1 MLRALAGDND
11 VPTVYIDLYRLAIKT
26 LTLLGTRTDRGDLW
40 DDYSPLVLSDDMK
53 SAVNLVVGKNYSSID
68 WYEIDL
74 APDEEDAYQEFRW
87 GDDDFLFPYFVVTR
101 GDHKYTSLTMGHGEL
116 CVHILFWIL
125 NHHRDIKNLTILLD
139 EPDAF
144 LPPVGISS
152 LLQHL
157 LYLCHSNHW
166 KLILSTH
173 SEEMIKQARL
183 HEGFVLL
190 RSDNK
195 GVVSAINSK
204 DEPTAGDS
212 LLPAPPSEIVIFCED
227 ESGQALIRGILNTHE
242 PGLSRQIT
250 VIWGSGSGDLVAL
263 QRALPRPPDPDI
275 RFAFVHDGDKRG
287 SKDVPAS
294 AVDEWPTIFLPTR
307 RDPDELFMSLA
318 DSTDDLVIALGAA
331 SRQALEEQIES
342 LAGEDVHDWVNK
354 LGDIYGR
361 QQVLTRL
368 AALWS
373 ANNTDE
379 CNKFVEELKQG
390 IGLAITNLGW
400 LRHAFEQTK
409 KDLGRS
415 NRLTLKLQ
423 ADYADEMIRHGNA
436 NEALAILENAIQSA
450 KEDELVIDF
459 YRLKGSALAGL
470 GDERLASR
478 AFRKA
483 HDLAAEVF
491 GPTDQRTLVL
501 RLEDVPKTDLEKV
514 PSADLDA

>member
-1 MLRALAGDND
+1 
-11 VPTVYIDLYRLAIKT
+11 
-26 LTLLGTRTDRGDLW
+26 
-40 DDYSPLVLSDDMK
+40 
-53 SAVNLVVGKNYSSID
+53 
-68 WYEIDL
+68 
-74 APDEEDAYQEFRW
+74 
-87 GDDDFLFPYFVVTR
+87 
-101 GDHKYTSLTMGHGEL
+101 
-116 CVHILFWIL
+116 
-125 NHHRDIKNLTILLD
+125 
-139 EPDAF
+139 
-144 LPPVGISS
+144 
-152 LLQHL
+152 
-157 LYLCHSNHW
+157 
-166 KLILSTH
+166 
-173 SEEMIKQARL
+173 
-183 HEGFVLL
+183 
-190 RSDNK
+190 
-195 GVVSAINSK
+195 
-204 DEPTAGDS
+204 
-212 LLPAPPSEIVIFCED
+212 
-227 ESGQALIRGILNTHE
+227 
-242 PGLSRQIT
+242 
-250 VIWGSGSGDLVAL
+250 
-263 QRALPRPPDPDI
+263 
-275 RFAFVHDGDKRG
+275 
-287 SKDVPAS
+287 
-294 AVDEWPTIFLPTR
+294 
-307 RDPDELFMSLA
+307 MSLA